1 MKTHRLSS
9 HLIQEVGICYLMIL
23 QMVLKV
29 NCVPFSVCLPK
40 SQQPGKGHKVNP
52 VMHPFCHP
60 MIDIYMAVIVEGCME
75 LSYDL
80 CIPVILESHRILHLK
95 LVNHLKH
102 LFHFRLVKVPKVLPI
117 YPLHLSDP
125 WLAQTHR

>member
-1 MKTHRLSS
+1 M
-9 HLIQEVGICYLMIL
+9 
-23 QMVLKV
+23 
-29 NCVPFSVCLPK
+29 N
-40 SQQPGKGHKVNP
+40 
-52 VMHPFCHP
+52 
-60 MIDIYMAVIVEGCME
+60 DIYMVVIVEGSME

-80 CIPVILESHRILHLK
+80 CILVILESHQILRLK

-102 LFHFRLVKVPKVLPI
+102 LFHFRLVKVLKVLLV